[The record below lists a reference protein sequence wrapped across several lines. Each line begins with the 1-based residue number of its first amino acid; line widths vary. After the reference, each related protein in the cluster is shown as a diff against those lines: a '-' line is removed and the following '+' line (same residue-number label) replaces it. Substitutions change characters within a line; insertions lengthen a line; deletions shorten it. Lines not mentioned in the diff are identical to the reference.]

1 MCIRDS
7 TLTKTIIQTPEAPA
21 AIGTY
26 SQAVQTSAATM
37 TFISG
42 QIPLEPAS
50 MTLVSEDFEE
60 QAHRVF
66 INLRAIAEAA
76 GGRLSDC
83 VKLTIYL
90 TDLNQF
96 ASVNE
101 VMATYFAEPYPA
113 RAAIEVSALPKQAQ
127 IEIDAIMVQ
136 NPGG

>member
-1 MCIRDS
+1 MS
-7 TLTKTIIQTPEAPA
+7 KTIIQTPEAPA

-26 SQAVQTSAATM
+26 SQAVQTPAATM

-42 QIPLEPAS
+42 QIPLHPDS
-50 MTLVSEDFEE
+50 MTLVSETFEE

-90 TDLNQF
+90 TDLGEF
-96 ASVNE
+96 ATVNE

-136 NPGG
+136 SPSS

>member
-1 MCIRDS
+1 M
-7 TLTKTIIQTPEAPA
+7 TKTIIQTPEAPA

-42 QIPLEPAS
+42 QIPLDPDS
-50 MTLVSEDFEE
+50 MTLVSEDFEK

-96 ASVNE
+96 ANVNE

>member
-1 MCIRDS
+1 M
-7 TLTKTIIQTPEAPA
+7 TKTIIQTPEAPA

-42 QIPLEPAS
+42 QIPLDPNS

>member
-1 MCIRDS
+1 M
-7 TLTKTIIQTPEAPA
+7 TKTIIQTPEAPA

-26 SQAVQTSAATM
+26 SQAVQTPATTM

-42 QIPLEPAS
+42 QIPLDPDS
-50 MTLVSEDFEE
+50 MTLVSDTFEE

-90 TDLNQF
+90 TDLGQF
-96 ASVNE
+96 AKVNE
-101 VMATYFAEPYPA
+101 VMATYVAEPYPA

-136 NPGG
+136 NPGS

>member
-1 MCIRDS
+1 M
-7 TLTKTIIQTPEAPA
+7 TKTIIQTPEAPA

-26 SQAVQTSAATM
+26 SQAVQTPATTM

-42 QIPLEPAS
+42 QIPLDPDS
-50 MTLVSEDFEE
+50 MTLVSDTFEE

-90 TDLNQF
+90 TDLGQF
-96 ASVNE
+96 TKVNE
-101 VMATYFAEPYPA
+101 IMATYFAEPYPA

>member
-1 MCIRDS
+1 M
-7 TLTKTIIQTPEAPA
+7 TKTIIQTPEAPA

-42 QIPLEPAS
+42 QIPLDPDS

-127 IEIDAIMVQ
+127 IEIDTIMVQ

>member
-1 MCIRDS
+1 MS
-7 TLTKTIIQTPEAPA
+7 KTIIQTPEAPA

-26 SQAVQTSAATM
+26 SQAVQTPAATM

-42 QIPLEPAS
+42 QIPLHPNS
-50 MTLVSEDFEE
+50 MTLVSEAFEE

-90 TDLNQF
+90 TDLGEF
-96 ASVNE
+96 ATVNE

-136 NPGG
+136 SPSS

>member
-1 MCIRDS
+1 MS
-7 TLTKTIIQTPEAPA
+7 KTIIQTPEAPA
-21 AIGTY
+21 AIGPY
-26 SQAVQTSAATM
+26 SQAVQTPAATM

-42 QIPLEPAS
+42 QIPLHPDS
-50 MTLVSEDFEE
+50 MTLVSEAFEE

-90 TDLNQF
+90 TDLGEF
-96 ASVNE
+96 ATVNE

-136 NPGG
+136 SPSS

>member
-1 MCIRDS
+1 MSR
-7 TLTKTIIQTPEAPA
+7 TIIQTPEAPA

-26 SQAVQTSAATM
+26 SQAVQTPAATM

-42 QIPLEPAS
+42 QIPLHPDS
-50 MTLVSEDFEE
+50 MTLVSEAFEE

-83 VKLTIYL
+83 VKLTMYL
-90 TDLNQF
+90 TDLGEF
-96 ASVNE
+96 ATVNE

-127 IEIDAIMVQ
+127 IEMDAIMVQ
-136 NPGG
+136 SPSS

>member
-1 MCIRDS
+1 
-7 TLTKTIIQTPEAPA
+7 LTKTIIQTPEAPA

-26 SQAVQTSAATM
+26 SQAVQTPATTM

-42 QIPLEPAS
+42 QIPLDPDS
-50 MTLVSEDFEE
+50 MTLVSNTFEE

-90 TDLNQF
+90 TDLGQF
-96 ASVNE
+96 AKVNE
-101 VMATYFAEPYPA
+101 IMATYFAEPYPA

-136 NPGG
+136 NPGS

>member
-1 MCIRDS
+1 M
-7 TLTKTIIQTPEAPA
+7 TKTIIQTPEAPA

-26 SQAVQTSAATM
+26 SQAVQTPATTM

-42 QIPLEPAS
+42 QIPLDPDS
-50 MTLVSEDFEE
+50 MTLVSDTFEK

-90 TDLNQF
+90 TDLGQF
-96 ASVNE
+96 AKVNE
-101 VMATYFAEPYPA
+101 IMATYFAEPYPA

-136 NPGG
+136 NPGS

>member
-1 MCIRDS
+1 M
-7 TLTKTIIQTPEAPA
+7 TKTIIQTPEAPA

-26 SQAVQTSAATM
+26 SQAVQTPATTM

-42 QIPLEPAS
+42 QIPLDPDS
-50 MTLVSEDFEE
+50 MTLVSDAFEE

-90 TDLNQF
+90 TDLGQF
-96 ASVNE
+96 AKVYE
-101 VMATYFAEPYPA
+101 IMATYFAEPYPA

>member
-1 MCIRDS
+1 M
-7 TLTKTIIQTPEAPA
+7 TKTIIQTPEAPA

-42 QIPLEPAS
+42 QIPLDPDS

-90 TDLNQF
+90 TDLNEF
-96 ASVNE
+96 ANVNE

>member
-1 MCIRDS
+1 MS
-7 TLTKTIIQTPEAPA
+7 KTIIQTPEAPA
-21 AIGTY
+21 AIGTS
-26 SQAVQTSAATM
+26 SQAVQTPAATM

-42 QIPLEPAS
+42 QIPLHPDS
-50 MTLVSEDFEE
+50 MTLVSEAFEE
-60 QAHRVF
+60 QAHRAF

-90 TDLNQF
+90 TDLGEF
-96 ASVNE
+96 ATVNE

-136 NPGG
+136 SPSS

>member
-1 MCIRDS
+1 M
-7 TLTKTIIQTPEAPA
+7 TKTIIQTPEAPA

-26 SQAVQTSAATM
+26 SQAVQTPATTM

-42 QIPLEPAS
+42 QIPLDPDS
-50 MTLVSEDFEE
+50 MTLVSDTFEE

-90 TDLNQF
+90 TDLGQF
-96 ASVNE
+96 AKVNE

>member
-1 MCIRDS
+1 M
-7 TLTKTIIQTPEAPA
+7 TKTIIQTPEAPA

-26 SQAVQTSAATM
+26 SQAVQSSAATM

-42 QIPLEPAS
+42 QIPLDPDS

>member
-1 MCIRDS
+1 M
-7 TLTKTIIQTPEAPA
+7 TKTIIQTPEAPA

-26 SQAVQTSAATM
+26 SQAVQTPATTM

-42 QIPLEPAS
+42 QIPLDPDS
-50 MTLVSEDFEE
+50 MTLVSDTFEE

-90 TDLNQF
+90 TDLGQF
-96 ASVNE
+96 AKVNE

-136 NPGG
+136 NPGS

>member
-1 MCIRDS
+1 M
-7 TLTKTIIQTPEAPA
+7 TQTIIQTPEAPA

-26 SQAVQTSAATM
+26 SQAVQTPATTM

-42 QIPLEPAS
+42 QIPLDPDS
-50 MTLVSEDFEE
+50 MTLVSDTFEE

-90 TDLNQF
+90 TDLGQF
-96 ASVNE
+96 AKVNE

-136 NPGG
+136 NPGS

>member
-1 MCIRDS
+1 MSR
-7 TLTKTIIQTPEAPA
+7 TIIQTSEAPA

-26 SQAVQTSAATM
+26 SQAVQTTGAPM

-42 QIPLEPAS
+42 QIPLHPET
-50 MTLVSEDFEE
+50 MTLVSDAFDE

-96 ASVNE
+96 AKVNE
-101 VMATYFAEPYPA
+101 VMAEYFQQPYPA
-113 RAAIEVSALPKQAQ
+113 RAAVEVAGLPRNAGV
-127 IEIDAIMVQ
+127 EMDGVMELA
-136 NPGG
+136 

>member
-1 MCIRDS
+1 M
-7 TLTKTIIQTPEAPA
+7 TKTIIQTPEAPA

-26 SQAVQTSAATM
+26 SQAVQTPAATM

-42 QIPLEPAS
+42 QIPLDPDS
-50 MTLVSEDFEE
+50 MTLVNESFED

-90 TDLNQF
+90 TDLGQF

-113 RAAIEVSALPKQAQ
+113 RAAIEVSALPKHAQ

-136 NPGG
+136 NPGS

>member
-1 MCIRDS
+1 
-7 TLTKTIIQTPEAPA
+7 
-21 AIGTY
+21 
-26 SQAVQTSAATM
+26 M

-42 QIPLEPAS
+42 QIPLDPDS

-90 TDLNQF
+90 TDLNRF

>member
-1 MCIRDS
+1 LS
-7 TLTKTIIQTPEAPA
+7 KTIIQTPEAPA

-26 SQAVQTSAATM
+26 SQAVQTPAATM

-42 QIPLEPAS
+42 QIPLHPDS
-50 MTLVSEDFEE
+50 MTLVSEAFEE

-90 TDLNQF
+90 TDLGEF
-96 ASVNE
+96 ATVNE

-136 NPGG
+136 SPSS

>member
-1 MCIRDS
+1 M
-7 TLTKTIIQTPEAPA
+7 TKTIIQTPEAPA

-26 SQAVQTSAATM
+26 SQAVQTPAATM

-42 QIPLEPAS
+42 QIPLDPDS
-50 MTLVSEDFEE
+50 MTLVSDAFEE

-90 TDLNQF
+90 TDLGQF
-96 ASVNE
+96 AKVNE

-113 RAAIEVSALPKQAQ
+113 RAAIEVSAIPKQAQ

-136 NPGG
+136 NPGS

>member
-1 MCIRDS
+1 M
-7 TLTKTIIQTPEAPA
+7 TKTIIQTPEAPA

-42 QIPLEPAS
+42 QIPLDPDS

-113 RAAIEVSALPKQAQ
+113 RAAIEVSALSKQAQ

>member
-1 MCIRDS
+1 MSRA
-7 TLTKTIIQTPEAPA
+7 IIQTPEAPA

-26 SQAVQTSAATM
+26 SQGVTTTPGTM

-42 QIPLEPAS
+42 QIPLHPDT
-50 MTLVSEDFEE
+50 MTLVSDAFEE

-83 VKLTIYL
+83 TKLTIYL
-90 TDLNQF
+90 TDLGQF
-96 ASVNE
+96 AKLNE

-113 RAAIEVSALPKQAQ
+113 RAAIEVSALPKEAQ
-127 IEIDAIMVQ
+127 IEVDAIMVRAAEA
-136 NPGG
+136 